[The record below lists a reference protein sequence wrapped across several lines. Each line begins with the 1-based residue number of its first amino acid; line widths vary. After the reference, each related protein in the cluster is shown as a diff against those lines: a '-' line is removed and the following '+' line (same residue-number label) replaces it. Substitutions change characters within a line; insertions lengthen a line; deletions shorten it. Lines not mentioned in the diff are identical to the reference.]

1 MVAFQHLSLSAALV
15 VLTVAGRALA
25 APTNLRELEARA
37 EVARDSVPAARDVD
51 MLYESLIQRRDLE
64 TRSRRRGDEKLMDN
78 MKFGFK
84 DFIALMGRDLEDR
97 DIDDVLD
104 ALVQVSRRDQDI

>member
-15 VLTVAGRALA
+15 VLAVAGRALA
-25 APTNLRELEARA
+25 APTNLRQLESRTDDVSNSIP
-37 EVARDSVPAARDVD
+37 EARDVD
-51 MLYESLIQRRDLE
+51 MLYESLLQRRDLE

-97 DIDDVLD
+97 DIDEVLD
-104 ALVQVSRRDQDI
+104 ALVQVSRRDRDI